1 MAEKKKTKKFSSD
14 KRFSGKNLALFGALF
29 AVVGGIFLLQSY
41 ADNPNLPGDI
51 NHDNVVNITDMSMLL
66 SAYGTN
72 NTEADLN
79 DDGTVNVLDLS
90 ILLTNYG
97 RTYTPTNPAPTLTF
111 SANPTTINSGQSST
125 LTWSTTNATGCT
137 ASGAWSGTRSTAGS
151 QAVSPTATSTYS
163 LTCNGSGGSA
173 NRSVTVNVTT
183 PNPPPNPPPPPPT
196 SSNCLVSNASSWQ
209 PESCTAGTTIEVVN
223 QTWSCNRALS
233 QYGPLPVKVVV
244 RATTTYNAAGAITLD
259 AGCVGDASSDTV
271 DLIGIIEGDGA
282 RGTRGVGQDAFK
294 TRQTPRDVQVTGRFE
309 CGPQAPNAH
318 QDMVQF
324 QGGTNITL
332 VNVTSG
338 NWSTGRATCQGAG
351 GIIYTDGGTNID
363 IVNSYFVGCNHGTIG
378 GNRTQNE
385 IRNSGSRSGRTD
397 GSDPNCVGFS
407 ASPPCASGPLFVNV
421 ICERWQNG
429 GWVRQTT
436 PT

>member
-1 MAEKKKTKKFSSD
+1 MPKKKQPKKF
-14 KRFSGKNLALFGALF
+14 KPEARFSRKSLVLFAILF
-29 AVVGGIFLLQSY
+29 AVIGGVFLLRSY

-51 NHDNVVNITDMSMLL
+51 NNDNVVDITDMSLLL
-66 SAYGTN
+66 SSYGTN
-72 NTEADLN
+72 NTAADLN
-79 DDGTVNVLDLS
+79 DDGTVNILDLS

-97 RTYTPTNPAPTLTF
+97 RTYTPTNPQPTLTF

-125 LTWSTTNATGCT
+125 LTWSTTNATSCN
-137 ASGAWSGTRSTAGS
+137 ASGAWSGTRSTSGNQS
-151 QAVSPTATSTYS
+151 VSPTATSTYT
-163 LTCNGSGGSA
+163 LTCNGTGGSV
-173 NRSVTVNVTT
+173 NRSVTVTVNPTT
-183 PNPPPNPPPPPPT
+183 PPPPSPNPPPT
-196 SSNCLVSNASSWQ
+196 SGACLVSNATSWQ
-209 PESCTAGTTIEVVN
+209 PESCPAGTNIEVTN
-223 QTWSCNRALS
+223 QTWSCNRPLS
-233 QYGPLPVKVVV
+233 QYGPLPIKVTV
-244 RATTTYNAAGAITLD
+244 RATTSYDAAGAITLD
-259 AGCVGDASSDTV
+259 SGCQGDSNSDTV

-294 TRQTPRDVQVTGRFE
+294 TRQSPQNVQVTGRFE

-338 NWSTGRATCQGAG
+338 NWNTGRATCQGAG
-351 GIIYTDGGTNID
+351 GIIYTNGGTNIN
-363 IVNSYFVGCNHGTIG
+363 IVNSYFVGCNHGIIG
-378 GNRTQNE
+378 GNAAQNE

-407 ASPPCASGPLFVNV
+407 ASPPCSTGATYVNV

-429 GWVRQTT
+429 GWVRQAT
-436 PT
+436 PS